1 VFISWKKLGDLQAA
15 VRVRRDYFVRPDG
28 EYFHPGSR
36 YKIFMD
42 LRDYAPDSL
51 AFEMKMHLFGLGWHG
66 GSVKGGRVLI
76 FRLINALQKDFP
88 VREGHRS
95 YQMARG
101 TRGPQR
107 ERGNGG
113 SKSVYLSPAPE
124 EGAGYFATTSL
135 IRKGPTKF
143 DETAL

>member
-1 VFISWKKLGDLQAA
+1 
-15 VRVRRDYFVRPDG
+15 
-28 EYFHPGSR
+28 
-36 YKIFMD
+36 MD

-113 SKSVYLSPAPE
+113 SKSVYFEP
-124 EGAGYFATTSL
+124 GAGGRRRILRHYLVDQERTDEIRRDRFIASL
-135 IRKGPTKF
+135 VQVRPV
-143 DETAL
+143 L